1 MAVNHEKIR
10 RLLGEK
16 EPPTDHS
23 LRAKSLGRALDGDI
37 PKTLTPYEWEQWYA
51 EHGMPDSHVAPPPT
65 KKNTPWWRTA
75 GNTLASNIDKTPL
88 YTTWLGRAGL
98 LPFIGL
104 MAALYLDTQHQ
115 QLWAKSLA
123 SYTLAIIC
131 FLVGAWWGLALIRR
145 SPAALLMSNAVV
157 LVAFFGHVLLAS
169 GSFFLLGAILFVAT
183 VVIER
188 RHALFHPQPPY
199 YARLRLQLSL
209 VASVS
214 LLLAALHLWVPTN

>member
-1 MAVNHEKIR
+1 MAVDHERIR
-10 RLLGEK
+10 RLLDEK
-16 EPPTDHS
+16 ELSTDNS
-23 LRAKSLGRALDGDI
+23 LRAKSLGRAIGGDV

-51 EHGMPDSHVAPPPT
+51 EHGVPDSHLAPQVNTEATKQNASWRRYLGSPP
-65 KKNTPWWRTA
+65 
-75 GNTLASNIDKTPL
+75 ASGIDKTPL

-104 MAALYLDTQHQ
+104 LAALYLDAQHQ
-115 QLWAKSLA
+115 QLWARSL
-123 SYTLAIIC
+123 STYTLAIIC

-145 SPAALLMSNAVV
+145 SPAALVMSNAVV

-169 GSFFLLGAILFVAT
+169 APFFLLGALLFLAT

-188 RHALFHPQPPY
+188 RHAMFHRQPPY

-214 LLLAALHLWVPTN
+214 LLLAAILL